1 MNDRDYVQ
9 LFEYFVGARGNHAVH
24 VRSLIHAGFDVDP
37 DPNTLKKSYVKLPTT
52 GETIGVILGE
62 PDAVIGKY
70 VPTPT
75 PVNMNGKVAGRKIL
89 GSGV

>member
-1 MNDRDYVQ
+1 M
-9 LFEYFVGARGNHAVH
+9 A
-24 VRSLIHAGFDVDP
+24 
-37 DPNTLKKSYVKLPTT
+37 LKKSYVKLPTT

-75 PVNMNGKVAGRKIL
+75 PVNMNGKVAGSKIL